1 MTYGP
6 GGMNNY
12 KALKGARM
20 GRAKNALQIAKEKK
34 AGESLGEVLKKYLG
48 ELEKIVKMLE

>member
-1 MTYGP
+1 
-6 GGMNNY
+6 
-12 KALKGARM
+12 M

>member
-12 KALKGARM
+12 KALKGTRM